1 MSNRRVSFANNTQPA
16 IVLRL
21 PRVNSEILKEKL
33 SELLSGVSLAL
44 QKAITLSKENLSY
57 LFSIAYEDTQ
67 KLPLNKRL
75 SQVFM
80 RLTSRGPN
88 RQTKRFARFF
98 TIVLVLGLGIFGINR
113 LIRAVQNGS
122 TGGDQRIEI
131 QGARATLDVSR
142 DFQFSL
148 RNDKG
153 EEVSKI
159 KYTVESAEL
168 RDEIIVKGQRATA
181 VKGRTFLILNLK
193 VANNFNQAIEIYT
206 KNYVRLT
213 RNNNTGELLAPDIHN
228 DPVEVQAISTKLTRV
243 GFPIN
248 DTDRNL
254 KLHVGEIAGDKQIV
268 ELNF

>member
-1 MSNRRVSFANNTQPA
+1 MNSTQPA
-16 IVLRL
+16 VVLRL
-21 PRVNSEILKEKL
+21 PRVNSEILKERL

-44 QKAITLSKENLSY
+44 TKLITRLKENLSY

-75 SQVFM
+75 SQIFM
-80 RLTSRGPN
+80 RIVSRGSN
-88 RQTKRFARFF
+88 RQSKRFARFF

-113 LIRAVQNGS
+113 LIQAIQGG

-131 QGARATLDVSR
+131 QGPRATLDVSR

-193 VANNFNQAIEIYT
+193 VTNDFNQAIEIYT

-213 RNNNTGELLAPDIHN
+213 RNNNTDELLAPDIHN

-248 DTDRNL
+248 DTDKDL
-254 KLHVGEIAGDKQIV
+254 KLHIGEIASDKQVV
-268 ELNF
+268 ELNFH